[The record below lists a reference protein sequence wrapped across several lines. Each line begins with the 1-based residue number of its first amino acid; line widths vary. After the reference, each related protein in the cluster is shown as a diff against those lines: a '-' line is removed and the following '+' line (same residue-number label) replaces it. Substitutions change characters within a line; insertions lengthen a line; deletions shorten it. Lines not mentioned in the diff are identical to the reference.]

1 VRTYIRKQNGYNQHL
16 ARNQTTIKTMSGEKR
31 KIPQKCQKC
40 AMLTAEVAKE
50 IHGADGD
57 NCWNPA
63 VCYSRRS
70 HARHRDRRNQ
80 ARTLKHSSVV
90 AKNISI
96 NIEEYTDI
104 VFAVLIVYRP
114 VGAETPI
121 HAIGAEIWKGQ
132 EKIAAV
138 QAIHCVGLVRSQIL
152 AYVKKMLSVLGENYG
167 IKKFASLERLD
178 SNRCPIRPCL
188 HHPTYQ

>member
-1 VRTYIRKQNGYNQHL
+1 MPQPR
-16 ARNQTTIKTMSGEKR
+16 EKPR
-31 KIPQKCQKC
+31 IPEKCKKC
-40 AMLTAEVAKE
+40 STFTADVAKS
-50 IHGADGD
+50 IHGPDGD

-80 ARTLKHSSVV
+80 KRALKHSSVV
-90 AKNISI
+90 AKDISI
-96 NIEEYTDI
+96 DIEEYTDI

-114 VGAETPI
+114 PGADTPI
-121 HAIGAEIWKGQ
+121 HAIGADIWKGQ

-152 AYVKKMLSVLGENYG
+152 AYVKKMLQVLGDNYG
-167 IKKFASLERLD
+167 IRKFASLERLD
-178 SNRCPIRPCL
+178 PDRCPIRPCP
-188 HHPTYQ
+188 HHKH